1 MTRSL
6 MRHHLPLIA
15 NITVVWAVLFAV
27 AHAYWAAGGSAGM
40 GHPADSA
47 GAQLYIAFVAM
58 LGLVGAAVAW
68 ARASH
73 SHAHQR
79 AAVLLARVAGAALL
93 LGVLGGSL
101 RWITGDSL
109 DTSGIVITL
118 YFLIGGVLY
127 SMLGRADRAVA
138 PAPKSSRS

>member
-1 MTRSL
+1 MHR
-6 MRHHLPLIA
+6 HLPLIA

-27 AHAYWAAGGSAGM
+27 VHAYWAAGGSVGADP
-40 GHPADSA
+40 PADSA

-79 AAVLLARVAGAALL
+79 AAEVLARVAGAALL
-93 LGVLGGSL
+93 LGVLVGSL
-101 RWITGDSL
+101 RWIAGDSL

-127 SMLGRADRAVA
+127 SMLGRTDRAAARA
-138 PAPKSSRS
+138 PTSSRS